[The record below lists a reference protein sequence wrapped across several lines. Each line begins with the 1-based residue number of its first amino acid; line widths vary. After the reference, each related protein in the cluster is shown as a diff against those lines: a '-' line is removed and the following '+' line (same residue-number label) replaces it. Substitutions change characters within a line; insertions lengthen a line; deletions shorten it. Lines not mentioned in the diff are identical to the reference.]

1 MSKVKEGDTVK
12 VHYTGT
18 LTDGTV
24 FDTSAEREPLEF
36 TLGQG
41 QLIPGFE
48 KAVVGMDVGDST
60 EVEIPSDDAYGE
72 SREDL
77 VISVPK
83 DQLPDD
89 VEPQVGMQLQV
100 NQQDGQPIPVRITEV
115 GDENLTLDAN
125 HPLAGEDL
133 KFEIELVEVAD

>member
-1 MSKVKEGDTVK
+1 LSKVKEGDTVK

-24 FDTSAEREPLEF
+24 FDTSEEREPLEF

-48 KAVVGMDVGDST
+48 KAVVGMNVGDST

-100 NQQDGQPIPVRITEV
+100 NQQDGQPIPVRITDV
-115 GDENLTLDAN
+115 GEENLTLDAN
-125 HPLAGEDL
+125 HPLAGQDL